1 MHNPSMILRYTHIIL
16 DEIHERSTDA
26 DFALIIVRKLVA
38 TSDNLK
44 VIIMSA
50 TMEGHTIA
58 NYFEQA
64 ISFTEVA
71 DPYFVG
77 TKRYTVDQ
85 YFIDELDQ
93 LADTKKP
100 AWSEWQSSA
109 SSNLKELVLQQPPE
123 NLQEALGRIPSVTVF
138 AQKVCTE
145 LIISQAN
152 LGEQI
157 LVFLPGISEIATY
170 YDMLNTVLEI
180 QEIKDHF
187 LVFVMHSQ
195 VPFEDQKEVFRPPPP
210 NKAHII
216 LATNIAESS
225 ITLPKLRMVINFGIY
240 RQLEYNSKRH
250 MSQLTKKWCSQASC
264 AQRAGR
270 AGRVFEGVAVHLF
283 TKRFYWVIIPEFD
296 PPEILHAPLAKLVL
310 QAKQIGTK
318 MGIPLP
324 SEFLSQAVDPPSL
337 EQMELALQELASFGA
352 IVSRPGSPVS
362 EEAEITLLGRFAL
375 TLPLDIEFSR
385 LVLYGI
391 FFGVPTD
398 AIVIAAAASLS
409 QDVFNMPTRIII
421 KEDSVFSE
429 SLKRSMRS
437 RCYFD
442 GGQYS
447 DPIMVCNLFREWID
461 YRNRC
466 AMEEGLFSK
475 HTFLNTFCGNHAVRW
490 NRLLLLE
497 HSVADIA
504 TRVLPHIPQEYYL
517 CDDIHVLSEI
527 TCYRRGFNFTSD
539 LEESGG
545 RRQRKLRLSSIS
557 LHFCDNANTIKAL
570 LAASFA
576 HNFVIGYRGVES
588 SCPKERKDSCQTLTV
603 MSNLGYDPSETVTL
617 KSDNTATV
625 QDVQH
630 LVSTVLPRRYCE
642 VQLVDHTWY
651 VHLHPEFSSNPKTA
665 LMRAQMGEQSEPE
678 ASCVGGFFT
687 ETSIIQ
693 QKLSLDMCYF
703 WQYGERKP
711 SWKVASAAFT
721 KPRHPL
727 VVNWTRVRKEKE
739 RVFFSEWRNP
749 SGLICDL
756 SLQCPPF
763 LGVVSTMQ
771 GIQYRSAVSA
781 RGVTVLPSLAN
792 GKEALLMLLA
802 FQSQAMKVDFL
813 VSNDL
818 ISGLMI
824 DSCLLHLPMAQV
836 ERISVN
842 DIIRIN
848 ELRRAMSNVIKTN
861 VEGGSCFFPMEEM
874 STIHALLKRVLE
886 GIPNLA
892 KPLNRSFLS
901 TKTGVI
907 SLREDDDSTDSEFDF
922 DPDDGEEEMSLNSF
936 RFYPP
941 LQCTLLDAV
950 TCHSI
955 PINSLEMDHLF
966 QKKTSSGGV
975 REEMLSSS
983 ESVQEEHLPVPLEQ
997 PGDPLGDS
1005 KQPQTEEL
1013 QTLDLEHLG
1022 QSDQLLESTPSQL
1035 VHVLEPGQVSISH
1048 QLPPSNQLPRS
1059 NQLPPSHQL
1068 PRSDQLSM
1076 SQQLLLTEQLHQQ
1089 QHQQLLEQGGSFQL
1103 SPLAEPFV
1111 PNNSSFDPVLT
1122 SPLVSMAVHD
1132 QGRQGR
1138 LPMQC
1143 VHNQASPVQSQHSLR
1158 ALRSTIQS
1166 HPVSKMQGLPV
1177 HSVPS
1182 MSFGGEN
1189 FRGRQQLQPN
1199 ISGVINQRP
1208 APQVESRPDYHGTQ
1222 RMPPPP
1228 PPPPPPFP
1236 SLPIDPYNLQPNYHD
1251 NLLSIIF
1258 HLLDKA
1264 SCKPAGEG
1272 ELEVQKAKLLCQRLM
1287 LIESAQQLQ
1296 LQPQLQPTLP
1306 HPFPQQDQ
1314 SQRGGGLP
1322 SEYRPCPVPHRGRES
1337 LSPIQILP
1345 AGTCLASNAPRNG
1358 RPKNKGGGASNGVQP
1373 GRVDKLGSRT
1383 VPLADVKRDRGDSVE
1398 EALARPLR
1406 SPMTERVDELNSRTV
1421 PPAAVEKEHGDS
1433 VEEAPVRPLRSPTTG
1448 LVEEC
1453 SEDQKNTGD
1462 VAGGRSNGD
1471 KVQVAMVPVIDDGK
1485 SSENDFQLQTGEL
1498 PQIDVESEPM
1508 ERGAAV
1514 ESGDNLKAKKDHLPA
1529 EIASTEE
1536 SVVLEPPSET
1546 PPAQDGAP
1554 IASSERQSA
1563 SSQDTQPLHSL
1574 PIDIVSSSIE
1584 KPSTSSL
1591 TDSMDDV
1598 ATSSGDVIAEVSPV
1612 HSLQKATLSPA
1623 SEAPPA
1629 ISIQEAIIDQGDA
1642 QVLASKSSSVSS
1654 VKEDMTNRLSPTGSP
1669 QRDSL
1674 SPITTPA
1681 SPLIQ
1686 TEQPKS
1692 QRHLSDP
1699 PVGGSRGRPKIGN
1712 SQLAQALLSPPRH
1725 YPFPESFRPPLS
1737 LSQLATLQSS
1747 FNQPFSAFLSP
1758 PRQPSFSGQLP
1769 VPHSGGFLHRSAPA
1783 IPSGVFEL
1791 AHQMRPSTS
1800 LPTLSNSCATSSLDF
1815 TYTIQPAQAPASVPT
1830 QGVCSPP
1837 NGAPSAAIATN
1848 GLPQSPHPPH
1858 PPPPPPPPGFT
1869 PRSPHHEGP
1878 RSPPTGAPAACCIEA
1893 SIPPQLLMQPQ
1904 LPASTIPPQTMA
1916 PPLYR
1921 FVKVKDLNSS
1931 VSEDGLLA
1939 TPETFVTQAPPPPPH
1954 SVPTLHGCEQ
1964 NVPAVTS
1971 SMPPSNRS
1979 HGRVSQGRR
1988 RMPARKTSHHMQH
2001 TKPLIRY
2008 QGPPQ
2013 AHNSSNANSPL
2024 LPPPPG
2030 LGWALPPPPPP
2041 SISHYRRHEHVKV
2054 PPPPPSPHPDLMMNY
2069 TARHKISP
2077 LISALMPDP
2086 MHLHVQNYQASG
2098 LHVQSLEYNR
2108 CTNNKNEKRSPSYE
2122 QFGIPGE
2129 QLMQYFC
2136 TMLATKGRDLELN
2149 LLCGPYYRDLLK
2161 CYRVC
2166 ARENEL
2172 LSPSFFE
2179 QYSCFTVY
2187 GEPGNFMVR
2196 LNPVT
2201 KEDHMTEQSH
2211 MTQLGSASNTS
2222 DIPPNSSKGGE
2233 EPTVRHGG
2241 DEKTSTAANR
2251 QQPARDATKQ
2261 SEDPIPKMKLSTA
2274 SSQGLVNPD
2283 VLQVIHDVL
2292 DKVFQMIDECPE
2304 IEEPLSYNH
2313 KKSTVAIADAE
2324 TAEVTLSSRGDRPK
2338 ASGADPEQG
2347 TSEPQL
2353 STGENWDKESED
2365 ISTQPPI
2372 FSTGSAQVSVAP
2384 AAIATTESS
2393 SKGNW
2398 GEDEK
2403 GKEANTEPLTFS
2415 ANTLLGVT
2423 PLAEDSVKED
2433 IPDVSQTVTSGDGE
2447 MEEKQSDTPVV
2458 SSSTVSEAIQLLTEP
2473 STMEDGDTTAET
2485 VTGGGKI
2492 EEKKLLSSVVPLST
2506 ATVTTVSESSTVMED
2521 RDAIEEPVTGGG
2533 EGEENQS
2540 QISDISISVEAE
2552 VTLPTESA
2560 TEDWDTIANLITE
2573 VEKKP
2578 ISVESSAV
2586 KEWDN
2591 TVEPDTGKE
2600 EVEKNDIPV
2609 SLAAEVTLP
2618 TESSAMEDWGATV
2631 EPVAGEDVEQ
2641 EGEEKQPLF
2650 HVAST
2655 QDITVNTVTEE
2666 AMIELKQSC
2675 DLVASVSMSTEMT
2688 QVTEIQS
2695 TEDDWGAVPAPE
2707 PEQLPLPLAT
2717 AAGENAVTSREQTPA
2732 SVVYDEEC
2740 WVECEQLAPC
2750 VQSAPEQVTSSTQPK
2765 EQKTSAVVFDEDCW
2779 QESVVPECLSIRS
2792 VEYKPL
2798 RILKREEPCK
2808 HDESI
2813 GTQWH
2818 ECKPLP
2824 PSRSKGGA
2832 TKDSGGDRPEKS
2844 GGGGRKWKN
2853 KRKKKGKRGQEEDGR
2868 RVHFSSAPQA
2878 EAKSTLGRAGE
2889 QKDREELSSSK
2900 GKEPS
2905 SASSRDREQPS
2916 SSRDKEQPSSSRDS
2930 YRGQSRDSYRGREH
2944 HQYSSEGKQR
2954 FERER
2959 EAGGDRSSDS
2969 SQASKQEDSSKRGF
2983 DGEGG
2988 YSGGRRRETREF
3000 YGRRTWCMGSSGRRY
3015 EYGSGWRQN
3024 KKQEQNDQSG
3034 KK

>member
-1 MHNPSMILRYTHIIL
+1 
-16 DEIHERSTDA
+16 
-26 DFALIIVRKLVA
+26 
-38 TSDNLK
+38 
-44 VIIMSA
+44 MSA

-58 NYFEQA
+58 NYFEQT
-64 ISFTEVA
+64 ISFTEIA

-77 TKRYTVDQ
+77 AKCYTVDQ

-93 LADTKKP
+93 LVDMKKP

-109 SSNLKELVLQQPPE
+109 SSTLKGLVLQQPPE
-123 NLQEALGRIPSVTVF
+123 NLQEALSRPPSVTLF
-138 AQKVCTE
+138 AQNVCTE

-170 YDMLNTVLEI
+170 YDVLNTILEI
-180 QEIKDHF
+180 REIKDHF

-210 NKAHII
+210 NKAHVI

-409 QDVFNMPTRIII
+409 QDVFNMPTRMII
-421 KEDSVFSE
+421 KEDTVFSQ

-447 DPIMVCNLFREWID
+447 DPIMVCNLFREWIN

-466 AMEEGLFSK
+466 AMEEGLLSK
-475 HTFLNTFCGNHAVRW
+475 HNFLNSFCSNRAVRW

-497 HSVADIA
+497 HSVAEIA

-517 CDDIHVLSEI
+517 YDDVRVLSGI

-539 LEESGG
+539 LEDCG
-545 RRQRKLRLSSIS
+545 RRLRKLRLSSIS
-557 LHFCDNANTIKAL
+557 LHFCDNANTIKTL

-588 SCPKERKDSCQTLTV
+588 SCTKERKVSRHTLTV
-603 MSNLGYDPSETVTL
+603 MSNLSYDPSETVTL
-617 KSDNTATV
+617 KSDNSATV

-630 LVSTVLPRRYCE
+630 LVSTVLPHRYCE

-651 VHLHPEFSSNPKTA
+651 IHLHPEFSSNPRTA

-678 ASCVGGFFT
+678 ASCVGSFFT
-687 ETSIIQ
+687 DTSVIQ

-711 SWKVASAAFT
+711 SWKVANAAFT

-739 RVFFSEWRNP
+739 SVFFSEWRNP

-781 RGVTVLPSLAN
+781 RGVTILPSLAN

-802 FQSQAMKVDFL
+802 FQSQAMKVDFV
-813 VSNDL
+813 VSDDL
-818 ISGLMI
+818 ISGLVI
-824 DSCLLHLPMAQV
+824 DSCLLHLPIAQV
-836 ERISVN
+836 EKISVN

-848 ELRRAMSNVIKTN
+848 ELRQAMSKVMKANVD
-861 VEGGSCFFPMEEM
+861 GGSCFFPMEEM
-874 STIHALLKRVLE
+874 SIIHALLKRVLK
-886 GIPNLA
+886 GTPNLIN
-892 KPLNRSFLS
+892 PLYRSSLP
-901 TKTGVI
+901 TKTGTI
-907 SLREDDDSTDSEFDF
+907 SLREDVDSADSEFDF
-922 DPDDGEEEMSLNSF
+922 DPDNGEEDISLNYF
-936 RFYPP
+936 QFYPP
-941 LQCTLLDAV
+941 LQCTLLDAI

-966 QKKTSSGGV
+966 QKKTSSGEV
-975 REEMLSSS
+975 RGEMLSSS
-983 ESVQEEHLPVPLEQ
+983 EPVQAEQLHVPLEQ
-997 PGDPLGDS
+997 PEDPMGQS
-1005 KQPQTEEL
+1005 KQPRMEEL
-1013 QTLDLEHLG
+1013 QTLDLEHSS
-1022 QSDQLLESTPSQL
+1022 QSDQLLESTPLLQL
-1035 VHVLEPGQVSISH
+1035 LEPGQVSMTH
-1048 QLPPSNQLPRS
+1048 QLPPSIQLPMLNQLPPS
-1059 NQLPPSHQL
+1059 CQLSMPHQLPPSHQL
-1068 PRSDQLSM
+1068 PM
-1076 SQQLLLTEQLHQQ
+1076 SQQLLLAEQLHQE
-1089 QHQQLLEQGGSFQL
+1089 QHQQLLEQQSESFQL

-1122 SPLVSMAVHD
+1122 SPLVSMATHD
-1132 QGRQGR
+1132 QGRQER
-1138 LPMQC
+1138 LPLQH
-1143 VHNQASPVQSQHSLR
+1143 VHNQASPIQSQHTSLR
-1158 ALRSTIQS
+1158 NTVQS
-1166 HPVSKMQGLPV
+1166 HPVSKMQGSPV
-1177 HSVPS
+1177 RSVPS

-1189 FRGRQQLQPN
+1189 FRERQQLQPS

-1208 APQVESRPDYHGTQ
+1208 APRVESCPDYHSTQ
-1222 RMPPPP
+1222 RMPLPAPSPPPP
-1228 PPPPPPFP
+1228 PPPPP
-1236 SLPIDPYNLQPNYHD
+1236 SLPINPYNLQPSYHA

-1258 HLLDKA
+1258 HLLDNA

-1296 LQPQLQPTLP
+1296 LQSQLQPTLP
-1306 HPFPQQDQ
+1306 HPFAQQGQ
-1314 SQRGGGLP
+1314 GQHGGLP
-1322 SEYRPCPVPHRGRES
+1322 PEYRPCPAPHRDRES
-1337 LSPIQILP
+1337 LSPVQILP
-1345 AGTCLASNAPRNG
+1345 AATCLASKALKNG
-1358 RPKNKGGGASNGVQP
+1358 KPKNKDGGASNGVQP
-1373 GRVDKLGSRT
+1373 ERVDKPGSRT
-1383 VPLADVKRDRGDSVE
+1383 VPSADVKREHGDFIE
-1398 EALARPLR
+1398 EASLR
-1406 SPMTERVDELNSRTV
+1406 SPISKRVDELNSRTV
-1421 PPAAVEKEHGDS
+1421 PPADVEKEHGDS
-1433 VEEAPVRPLRSPTTG
+1433 AEEVLVRPLRSPTTG
-1448 LVEEC
+1448 VVEEC
-1453 SEDQKNTGD
+1453 LEDQKSTGD
-1462 VAGGRSNGD
+1462 VAGGHSNI
-1471 KVQVAMVPVIDDGK
+1471 QVAMVPVNDDGK
-1485 SSENDFQLQTGEL
+1485 SSKTDIQLQTEEL
-1498 PQIDVESEPM
+1498 PQVDVEGEPV
-1508 ERGAAV
+1508 ERGEAV
-1514 ESGDNLKAKKDHLPA
+1514 ESGGHLETKKDHLPA
-1529 EIASTEE
+1529 EITEE
-1536 SVVLEPPSET
+1536 SLILEPASES
-1546 PPAQDGAP
+1546 PPIQDGVP
-1554 IASSERQSA
+1554 IVSSEMQSA

-1574 PIDIVSSSIE
+1574 PIDTISSSIE
-1584 KPSTSSL
+1584 KPSTISL
-1591 TDSMDDV
+1591 TDNMDDM
-1598 ATSSGDVIAEVSPV
+1598 APPPTSSGNAITEASPV
-1612 HSLQKATLSPA
+1612 HSPHKATLSPA
-1623 SEAPPA
+1623 TCSEGPPA

-1642 QVLASKSSSVSS
+1642 QVLTSKSSSVSS
-1654 VKEDMTNRLSPTGSP
+1654 VKDDIVNRLSPTGSP
-1669 QRDSL
+1669 WRDSL
-1674 SPITTPA
+1674 SPIATPA

-1699 PVGGSRGRPKIGN
+1699 PAGGSRGIGRPKIGN
-1712 SQLAQALLSPPRH
+1712 SQLAQALLSPPHH

-1737 LSQLATLQSS
+1737 LSQLAALQSS

-1758 PRQPSFSGQLP
+1758 PRRPSFSGQLP
-1769 VPHSGGFLHRSAPA
+1769 VPGSGGFLHHSAPA
-1783 IPSGVFEL
+1783 IPSGVFET
-1791 AHQMRPSTS
+1791 AHWMHPSTS
-1800 LPTLSNSCATSSLDF
+1800 FPTLSNSCATSSLDF
-1815 TYTIQPAQAPASVPT
+1815 TCSVQPAQAPASVPT
-1830 QGVCSPP
+1830 QCVCLPP
-1837 NGAPSAAIATN
+1837 SGTPLARTANN
-1848 GLPQSPHPPH
+1848 GLPPRPHPPHPPH
-1858 PPPPPPPPGFT
+1858 PPPPPPPPPPPGFT
-1869 PRSPHHEGP
+1869 PWPPHHEGP
-1878 RSPPTGAPAACCIEA
+1878 RSPPTGTPAACCVEA
-1893 SIPPQLLMQPQ
+1893 SIPPHLLMQPE
-1904 LPASTIPPQTMA
+1904 LPASTVPPQAAA

-1921 FVKVKDLNSS
+1921 FVKVKDINSS

-1939 TPETFVTQAPPPPPH
+1939 TPETFVTQGAPPLPR
-1954 SVPTLHGCEQ
+1954 SVPAPRGYERDI
-1964 NVPAVTS
+1964 PAVTS
-1971 SMPPSNRS
+1971 SMPRPNHNR
-1979 HGRVSQGRR
+1979 GRVSQGRR
-1988 RMPARKTSHHMQH
+1988 RMPARKTSHHMQQQA
-2001 TKPLIRY
+2001 KPLIHY
-2008 QGPPQ
+2008 QGSLQ
-2013 AHNSSNANSPL
+2013 ACGSSNANSPL

-2030 LGWALPPPPPP
+2030 LGWPLPPPPPP
-2041 SISHYRRHEHVKV
+2041 PSFSRYRRHERVKV
-2054 PPPPPSPHPDLMMNY
+2054 PPPAASPHPDLMMNY
-2069 TARHKISP
+2069 TARHKVSP

-2108 CTNNKNEKRSPSYE
+2108 CTDNNRIPSYE

-2211 MTQLGSASNTS
+2211 MTQLGSTPNMS
-2222 DIPPNSSKGGE
+2222 DVPPYSSKGGE
-2233 EPTVRHGG
+2233 EPTVGQGG
-2241 DEKTSTAANR
+2241 DERTSTAANH
-2251 QQPARDATKQ
+2251 QQPARNATKQ
-2261 SEDPIPKMKLSTA
+2261 SEDSIPKMKMSTA
-2274 SSQGLVNPD
+2274 SSQGSVNPD

-2292 DKVFQMIDECPE
+2292 DKVFQLIDECPE
-2304 IEEPLSYNH
+2304 TEEPLSYIH
-2313 KKSTVAIADAE
+2313 KKSTITITDAE
-2324 TAEVTLSSRGDRPK
+2324 TAEVQLSSRGDGPK

-2347 TSEPQL
+2347 TVEPQL
-2353 STGENWDKESED
+2353 STGENWEEESEEMN
-2365 ISTQPPI
+2365 TQPPI
-2372 FSTGSAQVSVAP
+2372 FSTDSAQVYEAP

-2393 SKGNW
+2393 SKENW
-2398 GEDEK
+2398 DVDEK
-2403 GKEANTEPLTFS
+2403 GKEA
-2415 ANTLLGVT
+2415 
-2423 PLAEDSVKED
+2423 
-2433 IPDVSQTVTSGDGE
+2433 
-2447 MEEKQSDTPVV
+2447 
-2458 SSSTVSEAIQLLTEP
+2458 
-2473 STMEDGDTTAET
+2473 
-2485 VTGGGKI
+2485 
-2492 EEKKLLSSVVPLST
+2492 
-2506 ATVTTVSESSTVMED
+2506 
-2521 RDAIEEPVTGGG
+2521 EPVTGGD
-2533 EGEENQS
+2533 ELE
-2540 QISDISISVEAE
+2540 
-2552 VTLPTESA
+2552 
-2560 TEDWDTIANLITE
+2560 
-2573 VEKKP
+2573 EKKSLSFVP
-2578 ISVESSAV
+2578 LSAAMA
-2586 KEWDN
+2586 
-2591 TVEPDTGKE
+2591 E
-2600 EVEKNDIPV
+2600 E
-2609 SLAAEVTLP
+2609 TLL
-2618 TESSAMEDWGATV
+2618 TESSTMEDWGAAV
-2631 EPVAGEDVEQ
+2631 EPVAGEDAEQ

-2655 QDITVNTVTEE
+2655 QDIIANTVTVEE
-2666 AMIELKQSC
+2666 KIEEKQSC
-2675 DLVASVSMSTEMT
+2675 DPVASASTSCEMT
-2688 QVTEIQS
+2688 QVTETQS
-2695 TEDDWGAVPAPE
+2695 IEDDWGAVPVPE
-2707 PEQLPLPLAT
+2707 PEQLPLPSAT
-2717 AAGENAVTSREQTPA
+2717 TAGEDAVTSREQTPA
-2732 SVVYDEEC
+2732 SVVVYDEEC
-2740 WVECEQLAPC
+2740 WIECEQLAPC
-2750 VQSAPEQVTSSTQPK
+2750 VQSAPEQVASSTQLEPSQPK

-2779 QESVVPECLSIRS
+2779 QESVVPDCLSIRS
-2792 VEYKPL
+2792 VECKPI

-2808 HDESI
+2808 RDEPI

-2818 ECKPLP
+2818 ERKPLP

-2832 TKDSGGDRPEKS
+2832 TKDNGGDRPEKS
-2844 GGGGRKWKN
+2844 GGGNRKWKN
-2853 KRKKKGKRGQEEDGR
+2853 KRKKKGKRGQEEDGKHVR
-2868 RVHFSSAPQA
+2868 FSPAPQA
-2878 EAKSTLGRAGE
+2878 EAKSILGRTGE
-2889 QKDREELSSSK
+2889 QKDREKLSSSK
-2900 GKEPS
+2900 GKELS

-2916 SSRDKEQPSSSRDS
+2916 SSRDKEWPSSLRDS
-2930 YRGQSRDSYRGREH
+2930 YRGQSRDSYRGHEH
-2944 HQYSSEGKQR
+2944 RQYSSEWKQR
-2954 FERER
+2954 FKRER

-2969 SQASKQEDSSKRGF
+2969 SQALKPEDSSKGGF
-2983 DGEGG
+2983 DGERG
-2988 YSGGRRRETREF
+2988 YGGGRRGETREF
-3000 YGRRTWCMGSSGRRY
+3000 YRRRTWCMGSSGRRY
-3015 EYGSGWRQN
+3015 EYGSGWRKD
-3024 KKQEQNDQSG
+3024 KKQEQNDQPG